1 MTFVPLVTAWENSRE
16 ERTSMPGRQRVA
28 SVEYEHGTSMRPA
41 TFLEWLLDLD
51 RDDPE
56 QDLDDPDR
64 DDEEREAGG

>member
-1 MTFVPLVTAWENSRE
+1 MTFVPLVTAWENSRQ
-16 ERTSMPGRQRVA
+16 ERTPMPGQQRVA
-28 SVEYEHGTSMRPA
+28 SVEYEHGTSERPA

-51 RDDPE
+51 RE